1 MTRQQA
7 GDRLLDLAADGLL
20 VGLDFAFSLPAWYLD
35 EQGIDT
41 ASDLWADAERLER
54 WLGDCRPPFWGR
66 PGCRRPDQPH
76 WRRTELAVTP
86 RPKSVFQIGGAG
98 AVGTASL
105 RGMPVLARLHK
116 EGFAIWPFSDTT
128 RPPGPTVVE
137 VWPRLATGPVVK
149 SSPAARQHWLD
160 HPARRAAIPA
170 PFSTYC
176 QASADA
182 FDAAAAA
189 LALLDGPRP
198 PRLTDPVIGREGW
211 IWDPAR
217 PIGVPSGHAQPR

>member
-1 MTRQQA
+1 
-7 GDRLLDLAADGLL
+7 
-20 VGLDFAFSLPAWYLD
+20 LPAWYLD

-41 ASDLWADAERLER
+41 AADLWADADRLER
-54 WLGDCRPPFWGR
+54 WLGDCQPPFWGR
-66 PGCRRPDQPH
+66 PGRRRPDQLH
-76 WRRTELAVTP
+76 WRRTELAVSP

-105 RGMPVLARLHK
+105 RGMPVLARLHG
-116 EGFAIWPFSDTT
+116 EGFTIWPFQPAS
-128 RPPGPTVVE
+128 GPTTVE
-137 VWPRLATGPVVK
+137 VWPRLATGPMVK
-149 SSPAARQHWLD
+149 SSPAARQQWLD

-189 LALLDGPRP
+189 LALLDSP
-198 PRLTDPVIGREGW
+198 PPPDLTDPTIRREGW

-217 PIGVPSGHAQPR
+217 PIGVPSGHAEPR